1 MESDTLDILRDHGNI
16 LWTCLA
22 AFLVFF
28 MQAGFALVEAG
39 FTRAKNVC
47 NIIMKNLMDI
57 SLGSIIF
64 WLFGF
69 GLLFGVSNGWVGTSF
84 FLFDGASESAKELNS
99 VGFNWAFLLFQTV
112 FCATAATIVSG
123 AVAERTKFIAYLA
136 YSLVICGLIYPI
148 FGSWAWGSLY
158 SGSGWL
164 ETQVLKI
171 RELAKRF
178 NPDTIMIE
186 SNGYQRLVV
195 HSASDL
201 AGLPVEGHN
210 TGREKH
216 SQDVGIPGLA
226 LEFEKERYQIPWHKD
241 IREASRPGPR
251 KLTDGLS
258 RLVYG
263 KNGRLEGHT
272 PDAVMALWMC
282 ELAIKG
288 MNKRGLAF
296 VGWDYI

>member
-1 MESDTLDILRDHGNI
+1 MGSRAFESEYMLNP
-16 LWTCLA
+16 LA
-22 AFLVFF
+22 P
-28 MQAGFALVEAG
+28 
-39 FTRAKNVC
+39 
-47 NIIMKNLMDI
+47 
-57 SLGSIIF
+57 
-64 WLFGF
+64 
-69 GLLFGVSNGWVGTSF
+69 
-84 FLFDGASESAKELNS
+84 ESAVIPYEVLQRCLDENLDMGLPDYTDEISVVMGVDLAVGMNS
-99 VGFNWAFLLFQTV
+99 QNDETSY
-112 FCATAATIVSG
+112 CIV
-123 AVAERTKFIAYLA
+123 AYNKKNEHRR
-136 YSLVICGLIYPI
+136 I
-148 FGSWAWGSLY
+148 LY
-158 SGSGWL
+158 SWTGKVMAQGSGWL

-216 SQDVGIPGLA
+216 SHDVGIPGLA

-288 MNKRGLAF
+288 MNKKGLAF
-296 VGWDYI
+296 VSWDYI